1 MDIKDAILY
10 LVNNWVSTMLA
21 IVAVAGFIGLVKP
34 IGNSLKRFAFKE
46 LYAAD
51 EKQDKRLNR
60 LEMQQLKQIIC
71 DRRLPIEDRLNA
83 GDEYTRRG
91 GNGDIKARYE
101 ALWQVSIM
109 GMKQT
114 EQEEA

>member
-1 MDIKDAILY
+1 MDIKESILY
-10 LVNNWVSTMLA
+10 LINNWVSTMLA

-34 IGNSLKRFAFKE
+34 IGNSIKRFAFKE

-51 EKQDKRLNR
+51 EKHDKRLDN

-71 DRRLPIEDRLNA
+71 NVNLPIEDRLDA
-83 GDEYTRRG
+83 GDVYVGRG
-91 GNGDIKARYE
+91 GNGAVKARYE
-101 ALWQVSIM
+101 SLKCTFIR
-109 GMKQT
+109 G